1 MYWTAELS
9 RSRRSAPVSGS
20 DVSDRRFGVRQAFK
34 NRHATG
40 PGAESR
46 RLTRRHPRARHA
58 LLHAVL
64 HACAKAPADLFSL
77 HLTPSATRWCM
88 GVCRRQRRHRPRAR
102 PQRGMSDCR
111 RCASGAAPATMRAM
125 RPRST
130 MRAVQDV
137 TAKLLSVFKQFATLW
152 KRVSQQLE
160 GSSSQ
165 ARLPERRELP
175 HLANEMVRLALQ
187 WVRPPPPSL
196 HTLISS
202 ASVELSIVADR
213 PGIRVSHSC
222 TRA

>member
-111 RCASGAAPATMRAM
+111 RCASGAAPADHACDAATVDHACGAGRDGEAAVGVQAVCDAVEARQPAARGLLEPGAPAGAPRAAS
-125 RPRST
+125 PR
-130 MRAVQDV
+130 
-137 TAKLLSVFKQFATLW
+137 
-152 KRVSQQLE
+152 
-160 GSSSQ
+160 
-165 ARLPERRELP
+165 ERNGP
-175 HLANEMVRLALQ
+175 
-187 WVRPPPPSL
+187 
-196 HTLISS
+196 
-202 ASVELSIVADR
+202 
-213 PGIRVSHSC
+213 
-222 TRA
+222 TRAAVGASSPSVPPHSHLLRDGRVEYRCRSARHTRKP